1 MRRLLAATLA
11 GVLLLSGCS
20 TGDDAVL
27 SGGQAGFVA
36 PGGKVR
42 LSYPPGERQ
51 AFEISGDD
59 LMHEGQRLSTKD
71 YPGKVVVVNVWGQ
84 WCGPCRAEV
93 PELQK
98 VHEAGK
104 AGGWTVLGVDVRDE
118 SREAPQDFLRDR
130 EISYPSIFDPP
141 GRSLLALRG
150 VPRNVVPMTVVLDK
164 RHRVANVF
172 LTDLLAED
180 LLPVVRRLAAE

>member
-1 MRRLLAATLA
+1 
-11 GVLLLSGCS
+11 
-20 TGDDAVL
+20 
-27 SGGQAGFVA
+27 
-36 PGGKVR
+36 
-42 LSYPPGERQ
+42 
-51 AFEISGDD
+51 
-59 LMHEGQRLSTKD
+59 
-71 YPGKVVVVNVWGQ
+71 
-84 WCGPCRAEV
+84 
-93 PELQK
+93 
-98 VHEAGK
+98 
-104 AGGWTVLGVDVRDE
+104 LGVDVRDE

>member
-11 GVLLLSGCS
+11 VGLLITGCS

-27 SGGQAGFVA
+27 SGGQAGVVA

-42 LSYPPGERQ
+42 LSYSPGERQ
-51 AFEISGDD
+51 AFELSGDD
-59 LMHEGQRLSTKD
+59 LMHEGQQLSTKD
-71 YPGKVVVVNVWGQ
+71 YPGKVVVLNVWGQ

-104 AGGWTVLGVDVRDE
+104 SGGWTVLGVDVRDE

-130 EISYPSIFDPP
+130 QISYPSIFDPP

-150 VPRNVVPMTVVLDK
+150 VPRNVVPMTVVLD
-164 RHRVANVF
+164 RQHRVANVF